1 MKFQNPN
8 SKFQN
13 GNAIILSVL
22 ILSIVLAIALG
33 LSTIMLK
40 EVRFNR
46 TAGFNIP
53 AFFGADTGIE
63 QILTVRNNPVSGCTS
78 ATPCTLSNGVQYWVA
93 VTAKNGTKPDGAIC
107 ASSNYCIE
115 STGNYQGTRR
125 SIEANY

>member
-1 MKFQNPN
+1 MNK
-8 SKFQN
+8 QN

-22 ILSIVLAIALG
+22 ILSMVLAIALG

-53 AFFGADTGIE
+53 AFFGADSGIE
-63 QILTVRNNPVSGCTS
+63 KLLTIRNAPVSSCPTAAS
-78 ATPCTLSNGVQYWVA
+78 PCTLSNGVTYWVVA
-93 VTAKNGTKPDGAIC
+93 TARNGAKPDGTVC
-107 ASSNYCIE
+107 TSLNYCIE